1 MKHEEPPFYG
11 IAPACYNCGQVTKAL
26 KNGVLMYY
34 CRRYERRVGKYN
46 ICLSHDFDEV

>member
-1 MKHEEPPFYG
+1 MKREDPPGYAL
-11 IAPACYNCGQVTKAL
+11 APACYNCDQATKAL

-46 ICLSHDFDEV
+46 ICLYHDSYEV